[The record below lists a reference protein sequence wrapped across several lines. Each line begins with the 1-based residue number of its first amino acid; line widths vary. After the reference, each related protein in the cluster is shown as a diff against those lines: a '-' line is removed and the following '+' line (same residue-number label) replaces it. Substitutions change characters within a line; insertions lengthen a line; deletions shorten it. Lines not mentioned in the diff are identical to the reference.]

1 MQGNIYLIGLMGAG
15 KTTIG
20 RKLAA
25 ILKLDFVDTDQ
36 MLEHRTGV
44 SVSHIFEVEGEQG
57 FRERESRLFEEIT
70 SATGQV
76 VSTGGGLVLDREN
89 RARMI
94 ASGQVVY
101 LKASIEVLWHRLE
114 GCKKRPLLQTGN
126 PKQKI
131 VELIQSRDPVYSGIA
146 DHVFHVSS
154 SSANRSA
161 QHIAVLVRDQD

>member
-1 MQGNIYLIGLMGAG
+1 MGAG

-76 VSTGGGLVLDREN
+76 VST
-89 RARMI
+89 
-94 ASGQVVY
+94 
-101 LKASIEVLWHRLE
+101 
-114 GCKKRPLLQTGN
+114 
-126 PKQKI
+126 
-131 VELIQSRDPVYSGIA
+131 
-146 DHVFHVSS
+146 
-154 SSANRSA
+154 
-161 QHIAVLVRDQD
+161 